1 MNRAGREQG
10 ATLAG
15 LGKKADAIAESSV
28 IASARPEVSG
38 RREYLQR
45 PVLPVGFFPSPA
57 RGRGTSAVD

>member
-15 LGKKADAIAESSV
+15 LGKKADAVAESSV

-38 RREYLQR
+38 RRE
-45 PVLPVGFFPSPA
+45 
-57 RGRGTSAVD
+57 